1 MKDRF
6 SLTLQALGQGSVEE
20 NSGDEEG
27 SPVMM
32 LTRTKGE
39 NEDDD
44 DYVE

>member
-27 SPVMM
+27 SPEIRVA
-32 LTRTKGE
+32 TVRVTTTQ
-39 NEDDD
+39 
-44 DYVE
+44 